1 MILFTQQTFVTIPHA
16 PTENK
21 KPAEEMTAAKTKNT
35 KHWRYPEATETYVA
49 AYGSET
55 RPGSDLPSDSRTHW
69 RKKKSLKSIPAHG
82 CFREYT
88 LTFSQGDKKS

>member
-21 KPAEEMTAAKTKNT
+21 KPAEEMAAAKTKNT

-55 RPGSDLPSDSRTHW
+55 RSGSDLPSDSRTH
-69 RKKKSLKSIPAHG
+69 
-82 CFREYT
+82 
-88 LTFSQGDKKS
+88 